1 MRIDEE
7 RDVVVI
13 GAGPAGLSAGLELVR
28 RGVKVLIIEKKK
40 MIGKPLKCGELTRSF
55 IFEMLDIKNFERFV
69 RKKYYLPL
77 TDVVLNRFKFENFLA
92 EEIKKKGGNVITQ
105 TIADEFL
112 RKGKEV
118 IIGVLNKGKR
128 YYIKTKILILSEGVE
143 AYLSRKVS
151 FEVFLRPKDFASCY
165 GGIVDNIKI
174 PNPDRI
180 YIIRDRRLYPGYFWV
195 FPHSH
200 NSANIGLGV
209 LGTDGKNA
217 KRLFKTIVSE
227 IEWLKQGKIQ
237 EEIVGC
243 VSVSK
248 PVEKPYADNVLLTGG
263 AARFVNS
270 VSGEGI
276 YQAIFSGK
284 KAAEVAYTALM
295 EKEYS
300 VDLLKTYKD
309 NIKGIY
315 PELINGF
322 LKKEKLIGAI

>member
-1 MRIDEE
+1 MKIDEE
-7 RDVVVI
+7 KDVLII

-28 RGVKVLIIEKKK
+28 KGIKVLIIDKKK
-40 MIGKPLKCGELTRSF
+40 IIGKPLKCGELTRSF
-55 IFEMLDIKNFERFV
+55 IFEILDIKNSEKFIR
-69 RKKYYLPL
+69 RKYYLPP
-77 TDVVLNRFKFENFLA
+77 TDVVINRFEFENFLA
-92 EEIKKKGGNVITQ
+92 EEIKKKGGKIVTQ
-105 TIADEFL
+105 TVADEFL
-112 RKGKEV
+112 RRGKEV
-118 IIGVLNKGKR
+118 IIGVLNKGNR

-143 AYLSRKVS
+143 AYLSRKIP
-151 FEVFLRPKDFASCY
+151 FDVFLRPKDFASCY
-165 GGIVDNIKI
+165 GGIVDNIKV
-174 PNPDRI
+174 PNPNRI

-195 FPHSH
+195 FPHSY

-209 LGTDGKNA
+209 LGTDGKSA
-217 KRLFKTIVSE
+217 KKLFKTLVSE

-243 VSVSK
+243 ISVSK

-300 VDLLKTYKD
+300 ENLLKAYRD
-309 NIKGIY
+309 NIREIY
-315 PELINGF
+315 PELIEGF
-322 LKKEKLIGAI
+322 LKKERLIGAI